1 MSTSG
6 LVVEYI
12 SAIDVTRAR
21 FPADACSHSWLLA
34 LQLALAT
41 LLQLLRRLPCL
52 SYVCGSNCAK
62 QDKVTADKAAW
73 DCCLAESMPRPRL
86 WHIPQR
92 PKQCTA
98 TSCRHALPG
107 GGGWM

>member
-1 MSTSG
+1 MRPG
-6 LVVEYI
+6 LDSRLMHV
-12 SAIDVTRAR
+12 
-21 FPADACSHSWLLA
+21 HSWQLA

-41 LLQLLRRLPCL
+41 MLQLLRRLPCL
-52 SYVCGSNCAK
+52 SYVCGSDCAK
-62 QDKVTADKAAW
+62 QDKVTADRAAW
-73 DCCLAESMPRPRL
+73 DCCLAESMLRPHL